1 MPTRVTVKATYLG
14 KMKFS
19 GSVRQAVALSDEKF
33 CPVWAT
39 LKAAVPVSSTI
50 RIE

>member
-1 MPTRVTVKATYLG
+1 MPTRVTAKGTYLG

-19 GSVRQAVALSDEKF
+19 GSARDN
-33 CPVWAT
+33 P
-39 LKAAVPVSSTI
+39 AVPVSSTI

>member
-1 MPTRVTVKATYLG
+1 MPRKEFSESRVEKGVPMPTGVTAKATYLG

-19 GSVRQAVALSDEKF
+19 GSARDN
-33 CPVWAT
+33 P
-39 LKAAVPVSSTI
+39 AVPVSSTI